1 VGKLEKGVGAMKE
14 EGQKTKSELQTEVE
28 QYFETLDKEH
38 LKAALVCMAQIEAL
52 ESQWHE
58 LNGTAPAA
66 Q

>member
-1 VGKLEKGVGAMKE
+1 MSDANE
-14 EGQKTKSELQTEVE
+14 KSELQKEVE

-38 LKAALVCMAQIEAL
+38 LKAALVRMAQKIEAL